1 MRDGKRQKP
10 LTQSVMVLLYIRLID
25 RLWYPPESLEVPHQP
40 TSKKPE
46 LELEQA
52 DNTNA
57 RQAKNAE
64 AIRKLQQ
71 VYHLER
77 RLFV

>member
-1 MRDGKRQKP
+1 
-10 LTQSVMVLLYIRLID
+10 MVLLYIRLIHKPWH
-25 RLWYPPESLEVPHQP
+25 LHQP
-40 TSKKPE
+40 TSKKHEAE
-46 LELEQA
+46 LNQT
-52 DNTNA
+52 DNTNF

-64 AIRKLQQ
+64 AIRKIEQ

>member
-1 MRDGKRQKP
+1 
-10 LTQSVMVLLYIRLID
+10 MVLLYIRPID
-25 RLWYPPESLEVPHQP
+25 KPWHPPSSPEVPRQP
-40 TSKKPE
+40 TSKKLEPE
-46 LELEQA
+46 LEKA

-57 RQAKNAE
+57 RQAKNVE
-64 AIRKLQQ
+64 AIRNIQQ